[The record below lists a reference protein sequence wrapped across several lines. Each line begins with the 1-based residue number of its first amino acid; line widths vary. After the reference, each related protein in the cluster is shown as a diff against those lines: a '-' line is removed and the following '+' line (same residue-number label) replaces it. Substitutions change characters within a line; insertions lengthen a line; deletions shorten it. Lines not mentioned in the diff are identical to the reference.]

1 MTAGERP
8 ALKFSL
14 SELAGAFGDFGTI
27 IPLIVAVA
35 LVTTMNIGA
44 MLLFFGIWYLIT
56 GYYYGLPIPIEPM
69 KAIAVIV
76 IAERL
81 SAGEIAAAGLILGVL
96 FLLMSYDPL
105 LLWLEAAIPMAVVRG
120 IQLGLALLLVRTSVG
135 FIISDPLFSATGIA
149 IVLVFLVITLY
160 RDQIPDLSTLVI
172 IIAGIA
178 AGVVINGLPQM
189 QVLTVLALIIP
200 SPVDYVKAVY
210 SLVPAQALLT
220 VTNAILATALLTKD
234 LFKREVPAP
243 HLSRSIGIMN
253 LISVPLGGFPMCHG
267 AGGLAGQ
274 NRYGARTGAANILA
288 GLILITIALFFAS
301 ADILTLIPVGF
312 FGALL
317 LFVVLEMGKYSLRTE
332 SLPVTILIGVLALVI
347 SMTVAFL
354 AGIAAAYLIHK
365 SKFVKIPGSGR

>member
-1 MTAGERP
+1 M
-8 ALKFSL
+8 KFSL

-81 SAGEIAAAGLILGVL
+81 GAGEIAAAGLILGVL
-96 FLLMSYDPL
+96 FLLMSYGPL
-105 LLWLEAAIPMAVVRG
+105 LLWLESAIPVAVVRG
-120 IQLGLALLLVRTSVG
+120 IQLGLALLLIRTSTG

-149 IVLVFLVITLY
+149 VVLVFLVITLY
-160 RDQIPDLSTLVI
+160 RDRIPDLSALI
-172 IIAGIA
+172 IIMAGVAAGI
-178 AGVVINGLPQM
+178 VINGLPQM
-189 QVLTVLALIIP
+189 QMLTFPALVIP
-200 SPVDYVKAVY
+200 SPADYVNAIY
-210 SLVPAQALLT
+210 ALVPAQALLT
-220 VTNAILATALLTKD
+220 VINAILATALLAKD

-274 NRYGARTGAANILA
+274 YRYGARTGAANIFA
-288 GLILITIALFFAS
+288 GLIFIAIALFFAS

-317 LFVVLEMGKYSLRTE
+317 LFVAIEMGKHSLKTE
-332 SLPVTILIGVLALVI
+332 SLPVTILIGVLALVS

-354 AGIAAAYLIHK
+354 IGIAAAYLIHK
-365 SKFVKIPGSGR
+365 SGLAKIPGSGQ

>member
-1 MTAGERP
+1 MTNGERP

-35 LVTTMNIGA
+35 LVTTMNVGA

-81 SAGEIAAAGLILGVL
+81 GAGEIAAAGLILGVL
-96 FLLMSYDPL
+96 FLLMSYGSL
-105 LLWLEAAIPMAVVRG
+105 LLWLEAAIPTEVVRG
-120 IQLGLALLLVRTSVG
+120 IQLGLALLLGRASVG

-149 IVLVFLVITLY
+149 IVLLFLLVTLY
-160 RDQIPDLSTLVI
+160 RERIPDLSALVI

-178 AGVVINGLPQM
+178 AGVVIHGLPQV
-189 QVLTVLALIIP
+189 QVLTFPALAIP
-200 SPVDYVKAVY
+200 SPADYVDAMY
-210 SLVPAQALLT
+210 SLVPSQALLT

-274 NRYGARTGAANILA
+274 YRYGARTGAANILA
-288 GLILITIALFFAS
+288 GLIFIVLALFFAS
-301 ADILTLIPVGF
+301 ADMLTLIPVGF

-317 LFVVLEMGKYSLRTE
+317 LFVALEMGKHSIRTE
-332 SLPVTILIGVLALVI
+332 SLPVTILIGVLALVS
-347 SMTVAFL
+347 SMTLAFL
-354 AGIAAAYLIHK
+354 IGITAAYLVHK
-365 SKFVKIPGSGR
+365 SGLAKIPRSGQ